1 MSKVV
6 VRNMPGAGHI
16 IGANFLYAAKPDGL
30 VIGTFNTGLIYA
42 QIIGRKGV
50 RFDLAKMRFLGKA
63 SSDPRALVVSA
74 KSGIA
79 TVAQLRA
86 AAAPVRMSASGVG
99 SAAYNETVMLADA
112 LGLNLKI
119 IPGFSGREAEM
130 AMLRGEVAGRLGS
143 LSSLARFVR
152 NGYGRVLLQVGG
164 GGGAVQAATLATTD
178 DGRALIALINSQASL
193 GRLTA
198 APPGVPDDRMAA
210 LIAAYKGALGD
221 PGLIREANRLGLPLD
236 PRFGAEVDRMVR
248 AALAQ
253 PPRLVAKIAALMN
266 VEARTRTVT
275 GALLSVG
282 KKGKKI
288 VFRGADGEK
297 VKAKVSGS
305 RTKITIAG
313 KTAKRKALKAGMRC
327 TIVYVPGGKN
337 EPKTMRC
344 E

>member
-1 MSKVV
+1 V
-6 VRNMPGAGHI
+6 
-16 IGANFLYAAKPDGL
+16 
-30 VIGTFNTGLIYA
+30 
-42 QIIGRKGV
+42 
-50 RFDLAKMRFLGKA
+50 
-63 SSDPRALVVSA
+63 
-74 KSGIA
+74 
-79 TVAQLRA
+79 
-86 AAAPVRMSASGVG
+86 
-99 SAAYNETVMLADA
+99 
-112 LGLNLKI
+112 
-119 IPGFSGREAEM
+119 
-130 AMLRGEVAGRLGS
+130 
-143 LSSLARFVR
+143 
-152 NGYGRVLLQVGG
+152 
-164 GGGAVQAATLATTD
+164 
-178 DGRALIALINSQASL
+178 
-193 GRLTA
+193 TA